1 MYAFGFVHVCECVHV
16 YMGREHTHV
25 GMYMYMVAEDQTQ
38 VLYSCGEHLTDWAV
52 SKVLFMVCLVFKNK
66 NLQDAKE
73 KKKWVLKF
81 PIHIM
86 ISI

>member
-16 YMGREHTHV
+16 CMGREHTHV

-38 VLYSCGEHLTDWAV
+38 VLYSCGEHLADWAV
-52 SKVLFMVCLVFKNK
+52 SEVLFHGLFSFKTK
-66 NLQDAKE
+66 NLEEAKG
-73 KKKWVLKF
+73 KRKWVLKF